1 MSGRLDGKVA
11 IITGGGSGIG
21 RATRAH
27 VSSRERPGG
36 DRRPERG
43 GARRDRRA
51 RPRAGATP
59 TGWPR
64 CAGTSRRRAT
74 WRASSQLAV
83 ARFQGLDCVF
93 NNAGVGGAFG
103 PIGETTAEEWDFTFA
118 VLVRGV
124 FLGIKHASNRMK
136 AQGRGGSIISTA
148 SIAGIGGGGGPHAYS
163 AAKAAVVNLTRS
175 VSAELAAHR
184 IRVNAIA
191 PGMIRTPLAT
201 GHREEAWDRLVREK
215 QPWPEPGLP
224 QHIADTAL
232 FLAGEESRFITGQ
245 VIVVDGGL
253 TAQGPD
259 LFGHD
264 AGSHMLRKA
273 GLNTGSTGAAR
284 HGARGPAP
292 LAPPPV
298 RAECR
303 LRFGRVA
310 RRRPPTASTTTT

>member
-21 RATRAH
+21 RAAALTFLQESARVVIGDLNEAGLAETVALARAQGH
-27 VSSRERPGG
+27 ADRLAALGG
-36 DRRPERG
+36 DVSAEPHVVG
-43 GARRDRRA
+43 LVD
-51 RPRAGATP
+51 
-59 TGWPR
+59 
-64 CAGTSRRRAT
+64 
-74 WRASSQLAV
+74 LAV
-83 ARFQGLDCVF
+83 ERFQGLDCVF

-136 AQGRGGSIISTA
+136 VQGRGGSIISTA
-148 SIAGIGGGGGPHAYS
+148 SVAGIGGGAGPHAYS
-163 AAKAAVVNLTRS
+163 AAKAAVANLTRS
-175 VSAELAAHR
+175 VSTELAAHR

-264 AGSHMLRKA
+264 ESSRMLRKA
-273 GLNTGSTGAAR
+273 GLNTGSTGLPGSMR
-284 HGARGPAP
+284 E
-292 LAPPPV
+292 V
-298 RAECR
+298 
-303 LRFGRVA
+303 
-310 RRRPPTASTTTT
+310 RRP

>member
-1 MSGRLDGKVA
+1 VSGRLDGKVA

-21 RATRAH
+21 RAAALTFLRESARVVIGDLNEAGLAETVALARAQGH
-27 VSSRERPGG
+27 ADRLAALGG
-36 DRRPERG
+36 DVSAEPHV
-43 GARRDRRA
+43 
-51 RPRAGATP
+51 AGLVD
-59 TGWPR
+59 
-64 CAGTSRRRAT
+64 
-74 WRASSQLAV
+74 LAV
-83 ARFQGLDCVF
+83 ERFQGLDCIF

-148 SIAGIGGGGGPHAYS
+148 SVAGIGGGAGSHAYS
-163 AAKAAVVNLTRS
+163 AAKAAVANLTRS
-175 VSAELAAHR
+175 VSTELAAHR

-224 QHIADTAL
+224 EHIADTAL

-245 VIVVDGGL
+245 LIVVDGGL

-259 LFGHD
+259 LFGH
-264 AGSHMLRKA
+264 GESSRMLRKA
-273 GLNTGSTGAAR
+273 GLNTGSTGLP
-284 HGARGPAP
+284 GS
-292 LAPPPV
+292 V
-298 RAECR
+298 RE
-303 LRFGRVA
+303 V
-310 RRRPPTASTTTT
+310 RRP

>member
-21 RATRAH
+21 RAAALTFLRESARVVIGDLNEAGLAETVALARAQGH
-27 VSSRERPGG
+27 ADRLAALGG
-36 DRRPERG
+36 DVSAEPHV
-43 GARRDRRA
+43 
-51 RPRAGATP
+51 AGLVD
-59 TGWPR
+59 
-64 CAGTSRRRAT
+64 
-74 WRASSQLAV
+74 LAV
-83 ARFQGLDCVF
+83 ERFQGLDCIF

-136 AQGRGGSIISTA
+136 AQGRGGSIINTA
-148 SIAGIGGGGGPHAYS
+148 SVAGIGGGAGSHAYS
-163 AAKAAVVNLTRS
+163 AAKAAVANLTRS
-175 VSAELAAHR
+175 VSTELAAHR

-245 VIVVDGGL
+245 LIVVDGGL

-259 LFGHD
+259 LFGH
-264 AGSHMLRKA
+264 GESSRMLRKA
-273 GLNTGSTGAAR
+273 GLNTGSTGLP
-284 HGARGPAP
+284 GS
-292 LAPPPV
+292 V
-298 RAECR
+298 RE
-303 LRFGRVA
+303 V
-310 RRRPPTASTTTT
+310 RRP

>member
-1 MSGRLDGKVA
+1 VGGRLDGKVA
-11 IITGGGSGIG
+11 VITGGGSGIG
-21 RATRAH
+21 RATALTFL
-27 VSSRERPGG
+27 RE
-36 DRRPERG
+36 
-43 GARRDRRA
+43 GARVVIGDLNEASLGETVGLARAQGDAERLAARRGDVSA
-51 RPRAGATP
+51 EPDVAALV
-59 TGWPR
+59 
-64 CAGTSRRRAT
+64 A
-74 WRASSQLAV
+74 LAV
-83 ARFQGLDCVF
+83 ERFQGLDCIF

-103 PIGETTAEEWDFTFA
+103 PIGESTVEEWDYTFA

-124 FLGIKHASNRMK
+124 FLGIKHASNRMR

-148 SIAGIGGGGGPHAYS
+148 SVAGLGGGGGPHAYS

-175 VSAELAAHR
+175 VSAELAPHR

-201 GHREEAWDRLVREK
+201 AGRDEAWERLVQAK

-232 FLAGEESRFITGQ
+232 FLAAEESRFITGQ

-264 AGSHMLRKA
+264 ARSPLLRRA
-273 GLNTGSTGAAR
+273 GLNTGGTGLP
-284 HGARGPAP
+284 GT
-292 LAPPPV
+292 V
-298 RAECR
+298 REI
-303 LRFGRVA
+303 
-310 RRRPPTASTTTT
+310 RRP